1 MKERKITVLGT
12 IVNVVLIIIGSV
24 IGSIFKRGMK
34 ESYQDILMQGMG
46 LAVTALGVFSISK
59 HMGNS
64 QYPVLFI
71 VSLAVGSI
79 VGEKLDMESRFKNLV
94 SRISKGNLAEGLST
108 AVLLFCIGTLSIVG
122 PIESAL
128 NGNQTYLFTNAIL
141 DLITSMVLAAT
152 FGIGI
157 ALSAI
162 VLFCWQGFFYM
173 AAGYVADFITS
184 ELLTEISIIG
194 GVLILSSGLS
204 ILGVKKFKTMNLIP
218 ALLFPVVYLTVKS
231 LIGF

>member
-1 MKERKITVLGT
+1 MSGT
-12 IVNVVLIIIGSV
+12 IVNVVLIIVGSLIGSV
-24 IGSIFKRGMK
+24 FKRGMK
-34 ESYQDILMQGMG
+34 DSYQDILMQGMG
-46 LAVTALGVFSISK
+46 LAVTALGVYSISK
-59 HMGNS
+59 HMPNS
-64 QYPVLFI
+64 HYPVLFI
-71 VSLAVGSI
+71 VSLALGGVI
-79 VGEKLDMESRFKNLV
+79 GEKLDMENRFKNIV
-94 SRISKGNLAEGLST
+94 SKFSKGNLAEGLST

-141 DLITSMVLAAT
+141 DLVTSIVLAAT

-162 VLFCWQGFFYM
+162 VLFCWQGFFYV
-173 AAGYVADFITS
+173 AAGAVAAYITP

-204 ILGVKKFKTMNLIP
+204 ILGVKKFRTMNLIP
-218 ALLFPVVYLTVKS
+218 ALFIPVVYLSVKS

>member
-1 MKERKITVLGT
+1 MLGT

>member
-1 MKERKITVLGT
+1 MLGT
-12 IVNVVLIIIGSV
+12 IVNVALIIMGSIIGSV
-24 IGSIFKRGMK
+24 FKRGMK
-34 ESYQDILMQGMG
+34 DAYQDILMQGMG
-46 LAVTALGVFSISK
+46 LAVTALGVYAISK
-59 HMGNS
+59 HMPKS

-71 VSLAVGSI
+71 VSLALGGVI
-79 VGEKLDMESRFKNLV
+79 GEKLNMEERFKTLV
-94 SRISKGNLAEGLST
+94 SKISKGNLAEGLST

-141 DLITSMVLAAT
+141 DFVTSIVLAAS

-162 VLFCWQGFFYM
+162 VLFCWQGFLFVS
-173 AAGYVADFITS
+173 AGAVASHIPP
-184 ELLTEISIIG
+184 ELLTEISVIG

-204 ILGVKKFKTMNLIP
+204 ILGLKKFRTMNLIP
-218 ALLFPVVYLTVKS
+218 ALLIPVLYLSVKS
-231 LIGF
+231 WIGF

>member
-1 MKERKITVLGT
+1 MIGT
-12 IVNVVLIIIGSV
+12 IVNVVLIMVGSLIGSV
-24 IGSIFKRGMK
+24 FKRGMK
-34 ESYQDILMQGMG
+34 DSYQDILMQGMG
-46 LAVTALGVFSISK
+46 LAVTALGVYSISK
-59 HMGNS
+59 HMPNS

-71 VSLAVGSI
+71 VSLALGGVI
-79 VGEKLDMESRFKNLV
+79 GEKLNMEHRFKNIV
-94 SRISKGNLAEGLST
+94 SKFSKGNLAEGLST

-128 NGNQTYLFTNAIL
+128 NGNHTYLFTNAIL
-141 DLITSMVLAAT
+141 DLVTSIVLAAT

-162 VLFCWQGFFYM
+162 VLFCWQGFFYV
-173 AAGYVADFITS
+173 AAGAVAGYITP

-204 ILGVKKFKTMNLIP
+204 ILGVKKFRTMNLIP
-218 ALLFPVVYLTVKS
+218 ALLIPVIYLSVKS

>member
-1 MKERKITVLGT
+1 MLGT
-12 IVNVVLIIIGSV
+12 IVNVVLIVVGSLIGSV
-24 IGSIFKRGMK
+24 CKRGMK

-46 LAVTALGVFSISK
+46 LAVVALGVFAISR
-59 HMGNS
+59 HMPDS

-71 VSLAVGSI
+71 VSLALGGMVGQACNLENRFNRI
-79 VGEKLDMESRFKNLV
+79 VSTF
-94 SRISKGNLAEGLST
+94 SKGNLAEGLST

-141 DLITSMVLAAT
+141 DLVTSIVLAAT
-152 FGIGI
+152 FGLGI
-157 ALSAI
+157 ALSAV
-162 VLFCWQGFFYM
+162 VLFGWQGFFYFT
-173 AAGYVADFITS
+173 ATAVSGYITP

-204 ILGVKKFKTMNLIP
+204 ILGVKKFNTMNLIP
-218 ALLFPVVYLTVKS
+218 SLLVPVIFLVVKNVVWS
-231 LIGF
+231 

>member
-1 MKERKITVLGT
+1 MLGT
-12 IVNVVLIIIGSV
+12 IVNVVLIIVGSV

-173 AAGYVADFITS
+173 AAGYVADFITP

-231 LIGF
+231 LIARLLQM

>member
-1 MKERKITVLGT
+1 MLGT
-12 IVNVVLIIIGSV
+12 IVNVVLIIIGSM

-162 VLFCWQGFFYM
+162 VLFCWQGFFYL

>member
-1 MKERKITVLGT
+1 MIGT
-12 IVNVVLIIIGSV
+12 IVNVVLIIVGSLIGSV
-24 IGSIFKRGMK
+24 FKRGMK
-34 ESYQDILMQGMG
+34 DSYQDILMQGMG
-46 LAVTALGVFSISK
+46 LAVTALGVYSISK
-59 HMGNS
+59 HMPNS

-71 VSLAVGSI
+71 VSLALGGVM
-79 VGEKLDMESRFKNLV
+79 GEKLNMEHRFKNII
-94 SRISKGNLAEGLST
+94 SRFSKGNLAEGLST

-128 NGNQTYLFTNAIL
+128 NGNNTYLFTNAIL
-141 DLITSMVLAAT
+141 DLVTSIVLAAT

-162 VLFCWQGFFYM
+162 VLFCWQGFFYVT
-173 AAGYVADFITS
+173 AGAVAGYITP

-204 ILGVKKFKTMNLIP
+204 ILGVKKFRTMNLIP
-218 ALLFPVVYLTVKS
+218 ALLIPVVYLSVKN

>member
-1 MKERKITVLGT
+1 MLGT
-12 IVNVVLIIIGSV
+12 IVNVVLIIMGSIIGSV
-24 IGSIFKRGMK
+24 FKRGMK
-34 ESYQDILMQGMG
+34 DAYQDILMQGMG
-46 LAVTALGVFSISK
+46 LAVTALGVYAISK
-59 HMGNS
+59 HMPNS

-71 VSLAVGSI
+71 VSLALGGVI
-79 VGEKLDMESRFKNLV
+79 GEKLNMEERFKTLV
-94 SRISKGNLAEGLST
+94 SKISKGNLAEGLST

-141 DLITSMVLAAT
+141 DFVTSIVLAAS

-162 VLFCWQGFFYM
+162 VLFCWQGFLFVS
-173 AAGYVADFITS
+173 AGAVAGHITP
-184 ELLTEISIIG
+184 ELLTEISVIG

-204 ILGVKKFKTMNLIP
+204 ILGLKKFRTMNLIP
-218 ALLFPVVYLTVKS
+218 ALLIPVLYLSVKS
-231 LIGF
+231 WIGF